1 MRVLVTGGA
10 GFIGSNMV
18 RLLCDDGHEVTVVDD
33 LSFGYEHFVDE
44 RARFERG
51 LFDDSAILDAVL
63 PGTDV
68 VMHFA
73 ASSIIQFA
81 FERPLEYFENNFN
94 RSVRLL
100 EAMRK
105 HGVNRIVASSTASVY
120 GEPVRIPIDEDDPK
134 SPAQA
139 YGASKLAFEAALSAY
154 YHAYGIS
161 STAFRYF
168 NAYGPRDEQRPVT
181 RAVPRWIKAALN
193 DEPIVM
199 FWGGEQFRDYV
210 YVDDIARAHM
220 LAMSVDGCR
229 RYNLGNGSGVLMREL
244 AEEIIEAV
252 GSRSTLIDGGERP
265 GDPSRLVAS
274 IERVQRE
281 LGWEPQTPR
290 AEGIKR
296 TVAFFTERAG
306 V

>member
-18 RLLCDDGHEVTVVDD
+18 RLLCDAGHDVAVVDD
-33 LSFGYEHFVDE
+33 LSFGYEAFVDE
-44 RARFERG
+44 RAHFVRG
-51 LFDDSAILDAVL
+51 LFDDAAILDSVL

-81 FERPLEYFENNFN
+81 FERPLEYFENNLN
-94 RSVRLL
+94 RGLRLL

-105 HGVNRIVASSTASVY
+105 HGVGRIVASSTASVY
-120 GEPVRIPIDEDDPK
+120 GEPTRIPIDEDDPK
-134 SPAQA
+134 QPAQA
-139 YGASKLAFEAALSAY
+139 YGASKLAFEAVLSAY
-154 YHAYGIS
+154 YHAYGIN

-181 RAVPRWIKAALN
+181 RAVPRWIKAALKH
-193 DEPIVM
+193 EPIVM
-199 FWGGEQFRDYV
+199 FWNGQQFRDYV

-220 LAMSVDGCR
+220 LAMTVDGCR
-229 RYNLGNGSGVLMREL
+229 RYNLGNGSGVLMRDL
-244 AEEIIEAV
+244 AEEIIKAT
-252 GSRSTLIDGGERP
+252 GSRSELIDGGERP

-274 IERVQRE
+274 IERVKGE
-281 LGWEPQTPR
+281 LGWEPR
-290 AEGIKR
+290 MSREEGIRR
-296 TVAFFTERAG
+296 TVEFFAARPEE
-306 V
+306 

>member
-1 MRVLVTGGA
+1 
-10 GFIGSNMV
+10 
-18 RLLCDDGHEVTVVDD
+18 VVDD
-33 LSFGYEHFVDE
+33 LSFGYRDFVDE
-44 RARFERG
+44 RARFVRG
-51 LFDDSAILDAVL
+51 SFDAPDILDAEL

-81 FERPLEYFENNFN
+81 FERPLEYFENNFE
-94 RSVRLL
+94 RGVRLL

-105 HGVNRIVASSTASVY
+105 HGVERIVASSTASVY

-134 SPAQA
+134 QPAQA

-168 NAYGPRDEQRPVT
+168 NAYGPRDEQQPVT

-210 YVDDIARAHM
+210 YVDDIARAHL
-220 LAMSVDGCR
+220 LAMDVDGCR

-244 AEEIIEAV
+244 AEEIVWAV
-252 GSRSTLIDGGERP
+252 GSRSALIDGGERP
-265 GDPSRLVAS
+265 GDPTRLVAS
-274 IERVQRE
+274 IERVRRE
-281 LGWEPQTPR
+281 LGWEPQMPR
-290 AEGIKR
+290 AEGIRR
-296 TVAFFTERAG
+296 TVEFFKARQSG
-306 V
+306 